1 MAPKPRPKK
10 QAPKKLATKSESDRL
25 VKAAALAATQALTL
39 VELREKTATLH
50 RHVSKAIATIPPVPM
65 WSLVDEPKEVELE
78 ARHQLEHAAR
88 EWALSASYVVELASY
103 PLVVQRLH
111 ALREAAAAV
120 MESIGCAIMKGKTGA
135 TAAAAARYQ
144 TPKAETGLDG
154 KTFPRP
160 GAPTSVTMTK
170 DGPVYTRL
178 TANDI
183 AGALTTAY
191 GKIDGDT
198 VTRYANSRRR
208 SERKR
213 RSG

>member
-1 MAPKPRPKK
+1 MAPKSRPKK
-10 QAPKKLATKSESDRL
+10 PAAKKLATKSESDRL

-39 VELREKTATLH
+39 VELRENTAALH
-50 RHVSKAIATIPPVPM
+50 RNVSKVIATIPPAPT
-65 WSLVDEPKEVELE
+65 WSLVDEPKEAELE
-78 ARHQLEHAAR
+78 KRNQLEHVAR

-111 ALREAAAAV
+111 ALRDAAVAV
-120 MESIGCAIMKGKTGA
+120 MESIGVAIMEGA
-135 TAAAAARYQ
+135 PAAVAAAAARYQ
-144 TPKAETGLDG
+144 TPKSSTGADG
-154 KTFPRP
+154 QVFPRP
-160 GAPTSVTMTK
+160 GAATAVTMTK
-170 DGPVYTRL
+170 DGPIHTRL

-183 AGALTTAY
+183 AAALST
-191 GKIDGDT
+191 GDKHIDADT